1 MWHRLSGLPDNV
13 TDEGEIVEADGGRR
27 LRSEKA
33 QLRATIADLSTAQ
46 APNEVRGLARLA
58 ASYLLA
64 GDVETATRVHKPRS
78 RDPRVGSDVK
88 RVVVTQSCST
98 AGRHANY
105 ACSIHEGAHRYS
117 TPWCLDGTGKA
128 QSS

>member
-27 LRSEKA
+27 VRSEKA
-33 QLRATIADLSTAQ
+33 YLRATIAQLSTAQ

-64 GDVETATRVHKPRS
+64 GDVETATTLREPR
-78 RDPRVGSDVK
+78 P
-88 RVVVTQSCST
+88 
-98 AGRHANY
+98 AN
-105 ACSIHEGAHRYS
+105 
-117 TPWCLDGTGKA
+117 
-128 QSS
+128 

>member
-64 GDVETATRVHKPRS
+64 GDVETATRYVSRAHEFCQRLPRQTS
-78 RDPRVGSDVK
+78 RDPGLPAS
-88 RVVVTQSCST
+88 
-98 AGRHANY
+98 
-105 ACSIHEGAHRYS
+105 
-117 TPWCLDGTGKA
+117 
-128 QSS
+128 

>member
-1 MWHRLSGLPDNV
+1 MHEDADMTPGPSEVAMWHRLSGLPDNV

-27 LRSEKA
+27 LRSEKV

-64 GDVETATRVHKPRS
+64 GDVETATRYVS
-78 RDPRVGSDVK
+78 RARELLSMTSASDV
-88 RVVVTQSCST
+88 S
-98 AGRHANY
+98 
-105 ACSIHEGAHRYS
+105 
-117 TPWCLDGTGKA
+117 
-128 QSS
+128 

>member
-1 MWHRLSGLPDNV
+1 MIDDPDSPPRPSEVAMWHRLSGLPDNV

-46 APNEVRGLARLA
+46 VPNEVRGLARLA

-64 GDVETATRVHKPRS
+64 GDVETATRYVS
-78 RDPRVGSDVK
+78 RAREILAQDP
-88 RVVVTQSCST
+88 
-98 AGRHANY
+98 
-105 ACSIHEGAHRYS
+105 
-117 TPWCLDGTGKA
+117 TPGE
-128 QSS
+128 S

>member
-33 QLRATIADLSTAQ
+33 QLRATIAALSTAQ
-46 APNEVRGLARLA
+46 ASNEVRGLARLA

-64 GDVETATRVHKPRS
+64 GDVETARRYVSRAQEMLSDAPRQA
-78 RDPRVGSDVK
+78 P
-88 RVVVTQSCST
+88 
-98 AGRHANY
+98 
-105 ACSIHEGAHRYS
+105 
-117 TPWCLDGTGKA
+117 L
-128 QSS
+128 

>member
-46 APNEVRGLARLA
+46 ASDQVRGLARLA
-58 ASYLLA
+58 SSYLLA
-64 GDVETATRVHKPRS
+64 GDVETAMRYVS
-78 RDPRVGSDVK
+78 RAREILAQDPTSDE
-88 RVVVTQSCST
+88 S
-98 AGRHANY
+98 
-105 ACSIHEGAHRYS
+105 
-117 TPWCLDGTGKA
+117 
-128 QSS
+128 

>member
-64 GDVETATRVHKPRS
+64 GDVETATRYVS
-78 RDPRVGSDVK
+78 RARELLSKTSASDV
-88 RVVVTQSCST
+88 S
-98 AGRHANY
+98 
-105 ACSIHEGAHRYS
+105 
-117 TPWCLDGTGKA
+117 
-128 QSS
+128 